1 MSAEV
6 ALIYRVLPD
15 SADVDLAKLKQ
26 EITKKLEPKYKVD
39 RIEEEPIGF
48 GITALKVYVRHPES
62 DEYTSDE
69 VEELLRSVQ
78 GVGNIELEYFSRL
91 SF

>member
-6 ALIYRVLPD
+6 ALVYRVLPD
-15 SADVDLAKLKQ
+15 SADVDLAKLKE
-26 EITKKLEPKYKVD
+26 EIARRLQPKYKVD
-39 RIEEEPIGF
+39 KFEEEPIGF
-48 GITALKVYVRHPES
+48 GITALKVYIRHPES

-69 VEELLRSVQ
+69 VEEILRSIK

>member
-6 ALIYRVLPD
+6 ALVYRVLPD

-26 EITKKLEPKYKVD
+26 EIKGKLEPKYKVD
-39 RIEEEPIGF
+39 KIEEEPIGF
-48 GITALKVYVRHPES
+48 GITALKVYIRHPES

-69 VEELLRSVQ
+69 VEDLLRSVQ